1 MIGLVGIRHAR
12 SVLTVEVTIPA
23 VISFVALLGSISA
36 WLIAD
41 ARGKGRHDA
50 VLETQKKHDVMLT
63 DHDRMLA
70 GQKTLIE
77 AMRVDLTRFTVT
89 ERENIAAQAV
99 TTATL
104 QSLAATV
111 AKLSEVQAE
120 QSRSSA
126 VAQATLQT
134 LARDDSNAL
143 QLLRDLR
150 SDLNERFG
158 RLEHSVAELK
168 AERA

>member
-1 MIGLVGIRHAR
+1 M
-12 SVLTVEVTIPA
+12 EVTIPA
-23 VISFVALLGSISA
+23 IISFVALLGSISA

-50 VLETQKKHDVMLT
+50 VLADVKKHDTMLT

-77 AMRVDLTRFTVT
+77 TMRVDLTRFTVG
-89 ERENIAAQAV
+89 EKDQAAASAV
-99 TTATL
+99 MAATL

-120 QSRSSA
+120 QNRSSA
-126 VAQATLQT
+126 VTQATLQT
-134 LARDDSNAL
+134 LARDDTNTL
-143 QLLRDLR
+143 QLLRDMR
-150 SDLNERFG
+150 EDLNNRLG
-158 RLEHSVAELK
+158 RLENGVAELK